1 MGAGSG
7 FWPAP
12 SRTGSMRL
20 WKLASPVSGS
30 WPLPSISLRR
40 TSPRT
45 VAGQLRSLRGA
56 LRLLA
61 ADQDWA
67 WLLTIAKRIEA
78 RAERRSKRHRLRTSD
93 ELFALGVQLMQE
105 AEAAREDSGRV
116 TKGAALTYRDG
127 LIIALL
133 AVAPMRR
140 RNLADLTLGQ
150 SLQRVGG
157 SWTVMLKA
165 SETKNRRA
173 LEYALPAMLGPALER
188 YLERF
193 RPVLFGSAA
202 HQGLW
207 ASAKGVPLT
216 GDAIYHAV
224 CRRTKTAFGEPVN
237 LHLFRDGAAT
247 FWALKDP
254 TRVAAVSG
262 LLGHEPRMTERH
274 YNQANGIRAG
284 RKLAD
289 ALAQQMGTDPAH
301 AIRLK

>member
-1 MGAGSG
+1 MAEMMSALCHECTRSQYRRMTSSWS
-7 FWPAP
+7 FAP
-12 SRTGSMRL
+12 QRVTRAPQG
-20 WKLASPVSGS
+20 
-30 WPLPSISLRR
+30 
-40 TSPRT
+40 
-45 VAGQLRSLRGA
+45 SLRGA

-61 ADQDWA
+61 
-67 WLLTIAKRIEA
+67 
-78 RAERRSKRHRLRTSD
+78 
-93 ELFALGVQLMQE
+93 
-105 AEAAREDSGRV
+105 
-116 TKGAALTYRDG
+116 
-127 LIIALL
+127 
-133 AVAPMRR
+133 
-140 RNLADLTLGQ
+140 ADLTLGQ

-157 SWTVMLKA
+157 SWAVMLKA

-173 LEYALPAMLGPALER
+173 LEYALPAMLGPALQR

-262 LLGHEPRMTERH
+262 LLGHEPRITERH

-289 ALAQQMGTDPAH
+289 ALAQQMSNA
-301 AIRLK
+301 L